1 MGTVI
6 QEQLPRD
13 LSVSALHY
21 LMAGVFVVSSS
32 PDELP
37 SYIAHDDPL
46 SDLVRQ
52 YMKALLAYDKASAGK
67 VILDAAERGVPVRAI
82 YDHVFARVQREIGRL
97 WQLNKL
103 TVAEEHYCTAAT
115 QIIMGQLSR
124 YIPAPKKHG
133 RVMVGACATGDL
145 HELGSHMLCD
155 VFEMEGWDTTFVG
168 ANVPISSAVR
178 MVRARRAEVLA
189 ISASISYHIGAVE
202 KLIATLRASAEFDR
216 VKILVGG
223 AAFETEGLWKKIGAD
238 AYARTP
244 DEAVAAVE

>member
-1 MGTVI
+1 
-6 QEQLPRD
+6 
-13 LSVSALHY
+13 
-21 LMAGVFVVSSS
+21 
-32 PDELP
+32 
-37 SYIAHDDPL
+37 
-46 SDLVRQ
+46 
-52 YMKALLAYDKASAGK
+52 
-67 VILDAAERGVPVRAI
+67 
-82 YDHVFARVQREIGRL
+82 
-97 WQLNKL
+97 
-103 TVAEEHYCTAAT
+103 
-115 QIIMGQLSR
+115 
-124 YIPAPKKHG
+124 
-133 RVMVGACATGDL
+133 
-145 HELGSHMLCD
+145 
-155 VFEMEGWDTTFVG
+155 MEGWDTTFVG